1 MMPEQLA
8 FPFFIS
14 EPEPVLPRPS
24 RYRRRLARVA
34 AIALEL
40 GQRQGKRR
48 TIPQRLASAVVQAPV
63 MAFHPSREDRHEL
76 LILASRVAR
85 LTISRRDPESFFIE
99 RSEIANE
106 LRRIARTAPSRRRI
120 AGLRPK
126 PTCSTIF
133 GSAHPSIEVLLDPK
147 HQPELL

>member
-1 MMPEQLA
+1 MMPQQLA
-8 FPFFIS
+8 FPFFIG

-48 TIPQRLASAVVQAPV
+48 AIPQRLATAVVQALV
-63 MAFHPSREDRHEL
+63 MAFNPSREDGHEL
-76 LILASRVAR
+76 LILASHVTR

-99 RSEIANE
+99 CSEIAKPMDFCGE
-106 LRRIARTAPSRRRI
+106 KAP
-120 AGLRPK
+120 AMAK
-126 PTCSTIF
+126 P
-133 GSAHPSIEVLLDPK
+133 GP
-147 HQPELL
+147 

>member
-1 MMPEQLA
+1 MPEQLA
-8 FPFFIS
+8 FPFFIG
-14 EPEPVLPRPS
+14 EPEPVLERPS

-48 TIPQRLASAVVQAPV
+48 AIPQQRLATAVVQAPV

-85 LTISRRDPESFFIE
+85 LTISRRDPESFFTE
-99 RSEIANE
+99 RSEIANK
-106 LRRIARTAPSRRRI
+106 LRRIARTAPSRRI

-126 PTCSTIF
+126 PTCSNIF

-147 HQPELL
+147 HLPEVL

>member
-1 MMPEQLA
+1 MTSQKTSRKKSMMPEQLA
-8 FPFFIS
+8 FPFFIG

-48 TIPQRLASAVVQAPV
+48 AIPQRLATAVVQAPV
-63 MAFHPSREDRHEL
+63 MAFHPSREDREL

-99 RSEIANE
+99 RSEIAKPKDFCGKK
-106 LRRIARTAPSRRRI
+106 APAI
-120 AGLRPK
+120 AGARR
-126 PTCSTIF
+126 
-133 GSAHPSIEVLLDPK
+133 GLDRAT
-147 HQPELL
+147 

>member
-1 MMPEQLA
+1 MPEQLA
-8 FPFFIS
+8 FPFFIG
-14 EPEPVLPRPS
+14 EPEPVLERPS

-48 TIPQRLASAVVQAPV
+48 AIPQQRLATAVVQAPV

-99 RSEIANE
+99 CSEIAKPMDFCGE
-106 LRRIARTAPSRRRI
+106 KAP
-120 AGLRPK
+120 AMAK
-126 PTCSTIF
+126 P
-133 GSAHPSIEVLLDPK
+133 GH
-147 HQPELL
+147 

>member
-8 FPFFIS
+8 FPFFIG

-48 TIPQRLASAVVQAPV
+48 AIPQQRLATAQAPV

-85 LTISRRDPESFFIE
+85 LTISRRDLESFFIE

-106 LRRIARTAPSRRRI
+106 LRRGARTAPSRRI
-120 AGLRPK
+120 AGR
-126 PTCSTIF
+126 I
-133 GSAHPSIEVLLDPK
+133 
-147 HQPELL
+147 

>member
-8 FPFFIS
+8 FPFFIG

-48 TIPQRLASAVVQAPV
+48 AIPQQRLATAQALTETGSIPAETGSSA
-63 MAFHPSREDRHEL
+63 
-76 LILASRVAR
+76 
-85 LTISRRDPESFFIE
+85 
-99 RSEIANE
+99 
-106 LRRIARTAPSRRRI
+106 
-120 AGLRPK
+120 AGR
-126 PTCSTIF
+126 CDGIDYAVCF
-133 GSAHPSIEVLLDPK
+133 RAGNHDGND
-147 HQPELL
+147 